1 MAAYAALVSLKR
13 IIDDIETH
21 PSPPISLDKQ
31 QVQSLTQIVTF
42 LQEFLE
48 GYKSPYEYSDEA
60 DPLEIHI
67 MAQAVEDV
75 IESYIIDTIKLS
87 DAATDDGGDEQISC
101 IHFYQDLQ
109 NVIENMDLIKK
120 EVTAITME
128 KEEHKRNVASDDV
141 GLRFNSTGK
150 KHLMIG
156 FDDMLL
162 QLLDRLTDANT
173 NRKIIPIVGMGGI
186 GKTTLAKGAFEHKLI
201 KEHFDICVW
210 TTISQDYNIVET
222 LREVLTRAGESSSSM
237 DEKELEVRLHKCLW
251 GSRYLI
257 ILDDMWSIDVW
268 DRLKFSFP
276 DCGEGSRLVVTTR
289 MSNLAA
295 QLTDSYSLV
304 KIGFLDEVSSWTLFS
319 KIVFGEQSFLTQLES
334 IGKKI
339 VKKCNG
345 LPLSI
350 VVIGGLMA
358 KSEVTLE
365 YWEHIEENLAS
376 IVNSENEDYCLRIL
390 KLSYNYLPAYLKP
403 CFLYMGVF
411 EEDKEITASTVVRL
425 WISEGFL
432 KPIVNKS
439 LTRVAEQYLK
449 ELVDR
454 NLILVHKSCIL
465 GDVLSYKIHD
475 LLRDLSMKESEKQR
489 FFYVLRDQSPQG
501 LIGQQRIVIPESTL
515 KEKIKD
521 ALEYMLHARS
531 YLVFGN
537 QTTRRFPNSR
547 FLRLSGC
554 WVIEE
559 EYLQLNVFEL
569 MNSRYHRLDTYYKF
583 VIPSSINL
591 LWNLDTLIISFE
603 EEFIAPSEIWK
614 MYKLRHLEFE
624 YRRLHL
630 PEPPSADDDIIMM
643 ENLEVLKGVINFNI
657 SEDIVK
663 RIPNIEELDMTYEG
677 QLMDGVDY
685 LSCLLCLSKLESL
698 ELWAYSPDVGKYL
711 QKINFPPSLKE
722 LFLSLPSDSEW
733 EDILPTIGSLPLL
746 ETLELNGGR
755 FRTREWETMEDHFQ
769 SLKSLKLYECGD
781 LEKWT
786 VTESS
791 HFPLLIQLHLFVLDE
806 LKEIPAEIGEIS
818 TLRSIKL
825 YLCNESV
832 VLSAKQ
838 IFDEQQDLHG
848 DQIDLLVH
856 ATVWMEDES
865 LQKLAT
871 SNFKVIV
878 HSIYR

>member
-67 MAQAVEDV
+67 MDTAQAVEDV

-186 GKTTLAKGAFEHKLI
+186 GKTTLAK
-201 KEHFDICVW
+201 
-210 TTISQDYNIVET
+210 
-222 LREVLTRAGESSSSM
+222 
-237 DEKELEVRLHKCLW
+237 
-251 GSRYLI
+251 
-257 ILDDMWSIDVW
+257 
-268 DRLKFSFP
+268 
-276 DCGEGSRLVVTTR
+276 
-289 MSNLAA
+289 
-295 QLTDSYSLV
+295 
-304 KIGFLDEVSSWTLFS
+304 
-319 KIVFGEQSFLTQLES
+319 
-334 IGKKI
+334 
-339 VKKCNG
+339 
-345 LPLSI
+345 
-350 VVIGGLMA
+350 GGLMA